1 MFSYGRSPLGGAPIR
16 FSFGEGEGPTTAAY
30 GAMESEAQKR
40 RMAEMMRLAGYRN
53 MQYSMGAGGG
63 MGILGGSPL
72 LGNPTF
78 SGGGMF
84 GSSSPWMRSMPSLS
98 FPSGGMM

>member
-1 MFSYGRSPLGGAPIR
+1 M
-16 FSFGEGEGPTTAAY
+16 EAAF
-30 GAMESEAQKR
+30 GAMQSEAQKR
-40 RMAEMMRLAGYRN
+40 RMAEMMRLAGYGS
-53 MQYSMGAGGG
+53 MQYSMGPSGG
-63 MGILGGSPL
+63 MGILGGSPQ
-72 LGNPTF
+72 LGNSMF